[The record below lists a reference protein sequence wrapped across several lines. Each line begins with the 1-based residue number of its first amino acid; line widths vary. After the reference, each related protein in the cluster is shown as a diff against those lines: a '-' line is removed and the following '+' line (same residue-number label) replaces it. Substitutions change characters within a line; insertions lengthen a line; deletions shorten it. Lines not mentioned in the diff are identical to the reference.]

1 MADGRLTGG
10 ARDSFAHSSYNDTMD
25 GRASF
30 EQRAVDGLGER
41 MPFRDWAPELKAQ
54 WAEFSSARIDRELRF
69 MHAVGLATCIACLF
83 FDERAGLLELG
94 LGLRLGL
101 VTPAYLIAM
110 ALLRRGDGVTRTLAT
125 VVPIALFA
133 GVTSYLGTSAQGVF
147 GDRYLMA
154 SAMLIAFSIVLVP
167 LRAGATLLLAAT
179 GYAAIAIPV
188 LASEGIGP
196 HNIDLFVFTLLCCT
210 APILIKLRSDRVQDS
225 NFLLTLESRRSQDD
239 LLASNRRLET
249 LSSVDALTAVL
260 NRRGFENRF
269 AAAFAAARESEAML
283 AVLLLDIDHFK
294 RFNDTHGHQAGDRC
308 RREVGRLLSSEFER
322 HGGFAGRYGG
332 DEFIAAL
339 VGEASREAG
348 VIATRIGAQI
358 GELTRM
364 DDTGIDERG
373 IDENGV
379 EERGIDEANSDHR
392 GLEDS
397 IRVSI
402 GVRIGSPE
410 LTSRET
416 FVSDADRALYAAK
429 DAGRNRVVVLG
440 DKAKSAAS

>member
-1 MADGRLTGG
+1 
-10 ARDSFAHSSYNDTMD
+10 
-25 GRASF
+25 
-30 EQRAVDGLGER
+30 
-41 MPFRDWAPELKAQ
+41 
-54 WAEFSSARIDRELRF
+54 
-69 MHAVGLATCIACLF
+69 
-83 FDERAGLLELG
+83 
-94 LGLRLGL
+94 
-101 VTPAYLIAM
+101 
-110 ALLRRGDGVTRTLAT
+110 
-125 VVPIALFA
+125 
-133 GVTSYLGTSAQGVF
+133 
-147 GDRYLMA
+147 
-154 SAMLIAFSIVLVP
+154 MLIAFSVVLVP

-179 GYAAIAIPV
+179 GYGAIAIPV

-196 HNIDLFVFTLLCCT
+196 HNVDLFVFTLLCCT

-269 AAAFAAARESEAML
+269 AAAFAAAREGEAML

-308 RREVGRLLSSEFER
+308 LREVGRLLNSECER

-348 VIATRIGAQI
+348 AIATRIGAQI

-364 DDTGIDERG
+364 DDTGIGENGVDETGIDERG
-373 IDENGV
+373 IEDA
-379 EERGIDEANSDHR
+379 DSDHR
-392 GLEDS
+392 GPEDS

-402 GVRIGSPE
+402 GVRIGSPRT
-410 LTSRET
+410 TSRET